1 MLNRMRHT
9 SLLLLGCVLAI
20 TGCGG
25 GPSEAE
31 IDATVE
37 ARMELAKEYIMGSK
51 MLTGSMLLGGLTIK
65 QARSS

>member
-1 MLNRMRHT
+1 MLNKMRHT

-20 TGCGG
+20 TACGG
-25 GPSEAE
+25 GPSDAE
-31 IDATVE
+31 IDASVE
-37 ARMELAKEYIMGSK
+37 ARVELAKEYIMGSK